1 MRLSMLTAS
10 VIALAVS
17 SVSSARDSV
26 DAPPAVP
33 MNINISYSGSVIIF
47 RVANI
52 QLSGQIGNENYG
64 ATARFTTAGLAALF
78 SDADIEAGISGYSDG
93 GLRPWRYEHLNHSSG
108 SGRIVGIDFPEGIAT
123 PDVVPPFGS
132 MGEPP
137 ANEAQRNGAVD
148 PVSAILRL
156 GLRQSS
162 EPGELCS
169 GRIPV
174 FDGKARYDLRL
185 EVAGAN
191 DIRTRAWRGEAV
203 RCHAYYEPVAGYDPE
218 DMPSESD
225 IADPV
230 VLWLAPFNG
239 GGIHLPVR
247 IRTNSGFGAVTIE
260 ARSISVEPVAE

>member
-1 MRLSMLTAS
+1 MRLPILAAS
-10 VIALAVS
+10 VFALAASGVS
-17 SVSSARDSV
+17 AARDNV
-26 DAPPAVP
+26 DAAPVMA

-52 QLSGQIGNENYG
+52 QLSGQISDENYG

-93 GLRPWRYEHLNHSSG
+93 ALQPWRYEHLNHSSG
-108 SGRIVGIDFPEGIAT
+108 SGRVVGIDFPEGVAT

-137 ANEAQRNGAVD
+137 ANESQRNGAVD
-148 PVSAILRL
+148 PVSALLRL
-156 GLRQSS
+156 GLRHSS

-191 DIRTRAWRGEAV
+191 DIRTRAWRGEAI
-203 RCHAYYEPVAGYDPE
+203 RCHAFYEPIAGYDPE
-218 DMPSESD
+218 DMPSASD
-225 IADPV
+225 IAEPI

-239 GGIHLPVR
+239 GEIHLPVR
-247 IRTNSGFGAVTIE
+247 IRTNSGFGAITIE

>member
-1 MRLSMLTAS
+1 MRLSILAATS
-10 VIALAVS
+10 IALALSAVS
-17 SVSSARDSV
+17 DARDSV
-26 DAPPAVP
+26 DAPAPVP
-33 MNINISYSGSVIIF
+33 MSINIAYSGSVIIF

-52 QLSGQIGNENYG
+52 QLSGEIGNETYG

-78 SDADIEAGISGYSDG
+78 SDADIEAGISGYSAG
-93 GLRPWRYEHLNHSSG
+93 ALRPWRYEHLNHSSG
-108 SGRIVGIDFPEGIAT
+108 SGRVVGIDFPEGLAV

-137 ANEAQRNGAVD
+137 ASDAQRDGAVD
-148 PVSAILRL
+148 PVSALLRL
-156 GLRQSS
+156 GLQQSS
-162 EPGELCS
+162 DPGELCS

-185 EVAGAN
+185 EVVGSN
-191 DIRTRAWRGEAV
+191 DIRTRAWRGNAV
-203 RCHAYYEPVAGYDPE
+203 RCHAFYEPIAGYDPE

-225 IADPV
+225 IAEPI

-239 GGIHLPVR
+239 DQIYLPVR
-247 IRTNSGFGAVTIE
+247 IRTNSGFGAITIE